1 MRRNVVWAPE
11 ALRDL
16 GEQLAFIAANNWQAA
31 QLVRDRIAAAVELL
45 AERPVGRP
53 GRVAGTYEK
62 RVLKTRYII
71 AYELPSELQLHILRV
86 IHSSRDW
93 PTGRWPED

>member
-16 GEQLAFIAANNWQAA
+16 GEQIAFIAADNWQAA
-31 QLVRDRIAAAVELL
+31 QLVRDRIGAAVELL
-45 AERPVGRP
+45 AERPIGRP
-53 GRVAGTYEK
+53 GRVLGTYEK
-62 RVLKTRYII
+62 RVVKTRYII
-71 AYELPSELQLHILRV
+71 AYELPDERRLHILWV

-93 PTGRWPED
+93 PAGRWPED